1 MCFELLQHIIERS
14 KRGNKEKIAR
24 SEFFGDVKIKE
35 IYNKIT
41 ELEFKTENIQ
51 EDLEGCR
58 DALKLLGV
66 NLG

>member
-41 ELEFKTENIQ
+41 ELEFKTENI
-51 EDLEGCR
+51 
-58 DALKLLGV
+58 
-66 NLG
+66 